1 MSEVNLD
8 PTVNSCF
15 NFYQANMN
23 NVAVPVPFIDFTKTE
38 TNIYQQSLKKVG
50 RFKEFKIS
58 DIPQILIPILI

>member
-1 MSEVNLD
+1 MSEVNLE

-38 TNIYQQSLKKVG
+38 TNIYQQSLNKVSP
-50 RFKEFKIS
+50 F
-58 DIPQILIPILI
+58 

>member
-38 TNIYQQSLKKVG
+38 TNIYQQSLKKVCS
-50 RFKEFKIS
+50 RNFK
-58 DIPQILIPILI
+58 D